1 LVHGADEQGVGGW
14 VQELFKCKP
23 AIMRAFQAAKGVHKV
38 LNGCGCCAIAFLV
51 LLPLCGSQCVCNEDL
66 CVLFFTQGGGGKD
79 DDYVTR
85 IEFRLLLVSLT
96 TVLSAM

>member
-1 LVHGADEQGVGGW
+1 MAVAALPSHFLYRYLC
-14 VQELFKCKP
+14 VQ
-23 AIMRAFQAAKGVHKV
+23 VSV
-38 LNGCGCCAIAFLV
+38 
-51 LLPLCGSQCVCNEDL
+51 CVCNEDL

>member
-1 LVHGADEQGVGGW
+1 MGTG
-14 VQELFKCKP
+14 
-23 AIMRAFQAAKGVHKV
+23 AFQMQACDHEGVPSCERGPQGAEW
-38 LNGCGCCAIAFLV
+38 LW
-51 LLPLCGSQCVCNEDL
+51 LLCHRISCTVTFVWKSMCVCNEDL